1 MKNFNKRRI
10 SLIIIFTLL
19 VIISIKIGV
28 IEFKYIDLFKG
39 DEKALSLL
47 FSSRLPRTLAIILSA
62 SSLSIAGLIMQSIG
76 HNNFISPSTIGT
88 SDAALLGILVSYIV
102 FGSQSLSFKLIFAFI
117 FAFISTILLI
127 QILNRLK
134 LKEPIYVPLVGMMYG
149 SIIASFS
156 TFIAHQFD
164 ASQVLSSISLGTFT
178 TMTKGRYELLWIIVI
193 PLIISFIYATQ
204 FSLIRLGQDFALNLG
219 LKVKQVVLIGLI
231 IVSIVSASTFVTVGP
246 LPFIGLII
254 PNLIRI
260 YYGDNLKRSM
270 FDIALFGSIY
280 VLINDIISRLI
291 IFPYE
296 VSVGFTMGITGSIIF
311 IWLIMR
317 GRKHA

>member
-1 MKNFNKRRI
+1 MKNFNIRRI
-10 SLIIIFTLL
+10 ILIIIFVTLIL
-19 VIISIKIGV
+19 VSLKIGV
-28 IEFKYIDLFKG
+28 IEFNYFDLLSG
-39 DEKALSLL
+39 DEKTVSLL

-88 SDAALLGILVSYIV
+88 SDAALFGILVSYLL

-117 FAFISTILLI
+117 FAFISTICLI

-164 ASQVLSSISLGTFT
+164 ASQVLSSISLGSFT

-193 PLIISFIYATQ
+193 PLIISLLYSTQ
-204 FSLIRLGQDFALNLG
+204 FSLIRLGQDFATNLG
-219 LKVKQVVLIGLI
+219 LKVKQVVYVGLI
-231 IVSIVSASTFVTVGP
+231 IVSIISASTYVTVGP

-270 FDIALFGSIY
+270 IDVALFGSIY
-280 VLINDIISRLI
+280 VLINDIISRLV

-296 VSVGFTMGITGSIIF
+296 VSVGFTMGITGSILF
-311 IWLIMR
+311 IWLILR
-317 GRKHA
+317 GRKYA

>member
-88 SDAALLGILVSYIV
+88 SDAALLGILISYIV

>member
-1 MKNFNKRRI
+1 MKMINKRR
-10 SLIIIFTLL
+10 LFLLFVFIILLL
-19 VIISIKIGV
+19 VSIKIGV
-28 IEFKYIDLFKG
+28 IKFSYIDLIKG
-39 DEKALSLL
+39 DENTLSLL

-88 SDAALLGILVSYIV
+88 SDAALFGILISYIL
-102 FGSQSLSFKLIFAFI
+102 FGSQSLSFKLTYAFI
-117 FAFISTILLI
+117 FAFISTLLLVR
-127 QILNRLK
+127 ILNRLK

-164 ASQVLSSISLGTFT
+164 ASQVLSSISLGSFT

-204 FSLIRLGQDFALNLG
+204 FSLIRVGQDFALNLG
-219 LKVKQVVLIGLI
+219 LKVKQVVFIGLL

-270 FDIALFGSIY
+270 LDIALFVSIY
-280 VLINDIISRLI
+280 VLVNDIISRLI

-311 IWLIMR
+311 IWLIIR
-317 GRKHA
+317 GRKYA

>member
-1 MKNFNKRRI
+1 MKNFNVRRI
-10 SLIIIFTLL
+10 ILIIIFTTLIL
-19 VIISIKIGV
+19 VSLKIGV
-28 IEFKYIDLFKG
+28 IEFNYFDLISG
-39 DEKALSLL
+39 NEKTVSLL

-88 SDAALLGILVSYIV
+88 SDAALFGILVSYLM

-117 FAFISTILLI
+117 FAFISTICLI

-149 SIIASFS
+149 SIISSFS

-164 ASQVLSSISLGTFT
+164 ASQVLSSISLGSFT

-193 PLIISFIYATQ
+193 PLIISLLYSTQ
-204 FSLIRLGQDFALNLG
+204 FSLIRLGQDFATNLG
-219 LKVKQVVLIGLI
+219 LKVKQVVYIGLI
-231 IVSIVSASTFVTVGP
+231 IISIVSASTYVTVGP
-246 LPFIGLII
+246 LPFVGLII

-270 FDIALFGSIY
+270 LDVALFGSIY
-280 VLINDIISRLI
+280 VLINDIISRLV

-296 VSVGFTMGITGSIIF
+296 VSVGFTMGITGSILF
-311 IWLIMR
+311 IWLILR
-317 GRKHA
+317 GRKYA

>member
-1 MKNFNKRRI
+1 MKNFNVRRI
-10 SLIIIFTLL
+10 ILIIIFTTLIL
-19 VIISIKIGV
+19 VSLKIGV
-28 IEFKYIDLFKG
+28 IEFNYFDLISG
-39 DEKALSLL
+39 DEKTVSLL

-88 SDAALLGILVSYIV
+88 SDAALFGILVSYLM

-117 FAFISTILLI
+117 FAFISTICLI

-149 SIIASFS
+149 SIISSFS
-156 TFIAHQFD
+156 TFIAHHFD
-164 ASQVLSSISLGTFT
+164 ASQVLSSISLGSFT

-193 PLIISFIYATQ
+193 PLIISLLYSTQ
-204 FSLIRLGQDFALNLG
+204 FSLIRLGQDFATNLG
-219 LKVKQVVLIGLI
+219 LKVKQVVYIGLI
-231 IVSIVSASTFVTVGP
+231 IISIVSASTYVTVGP
-246 LPFIGLII
+246 LPFVGLII

-270 FDIALFGSIY
+270 LDVALFGSIY
-280 VLINDIISRLI
+280 VLINDIISRLV

-296 VSVGFTMGITGSIIF
+296 VSVGFTMGITGSILF
-311 IWLIMR
+311 IWLILR
-317 GRKHA
+317 GRKYA

>member
-10 SLIIIFTLL
+10 SLILIFTLL

-28 IEFKYIDLFKG
+28 IEFKYSDLFKG

-88 SDAALLGILVSYIV
+88 SDAALLGILISYIV
-102 FGSQSLSFKLIFAFI
+102 FGSQSLGFKLLFAFI

-193 PLIISFIYATQ
+193 PLMISFIYATQ

-317 GRKHA
+317 GRKYA

>member
-1 MKNFNKRRI
+1 MKNFNVRRI
-10 SLIIIFTLL
+10 ILIIIFVTLIL
-19 VIISIKIGV
+19 VSLKIGV
-28 IEFKYIDLFKG
+28 IEFNYFDLLSG
-39 DEKALSLL
+39 DEKTVSLL

-88 SDAALLGILVSYIV
+88 SDAALFGILVSYLL

-117 FAFISTILLI
+117 FAFISTICLI

-164 ASQVLSSISLGTFT
+164 ASQVLSSISLGSFT

-193 PLIISFIYATQ
+193 PLIISLLYSTQ
-204 FSLIRLGQDFALNLG
+204 FSLIRLGQDFATNLG
-219 LKVKQVVLIGLI
+219 LKVKQVVYVGLI
-231 IVSIVSASTFVTVGP
+231 IVSIISASTYVTVGP

-270 FDIALFGSIY
+270 IDVALFGSIY
-280 VLINDIISRLI
+280 VLINDIISRLV

-296 VSVGFTMGITGSIIF
+296 VSVGFTMGITGSILF
-311 IWLIMR
+311 IWLILR
-317 GRKHA
+317 GRKYA

>member
-28 IEFKYIDLFKG
+28 IEFKYSDLFKG

-88 SDAALLGILVSYIV
+88 SDAALLGILISYIV
-102 FGSQSLSFKLIFAFI
+102 FGSQSLGFKLLFAFI

-317 GRKHA
+317 GRKYA

>member
-1 MKNFNKRRI
+1 MKMINKRR
-10 SLIIIFTLL
+10 LLLWFVFIILL
-19 VIISIKIGV
+19 LISIKIGV
-28 IEFKYIDLFKG
+28 IKFSYIDLIKG
-39 DEKALSLL
+39 DENTLSLL

-88 SDAALLGILVSYIV
+88 SDAALFGILISYIL
-102 FGSQSLSFKLIFAFI
+102 FGSQSLSFKLTFAFI
-117 FAFISTILLI
+117 FAFISTLLLVR
-127 QILNRLK
+127 ILNRLK

-164 ASQVLSSISLGTFT
+164 ASQVLSSISLGSFT

-204 FSLIRLGQDFALNLG
+204 FSLIRVGQDFALNLG
-219 LKVKQVVLIGLI
+219 LKVKHVVFIGLL

-270 FDIALFGSIY
+270 LDIALFGSIY
-280 VLINDIISRLI
+280 VLVNDIISRLI

-311 IWLIMR
+311 IWLIIR
-317 GRKHA
+317 GRKYA

>member
-10 SLIIIFTLL
+10 VLIIVFILL
-19 VIISIKIGV
+19 ILISFKIGV
-28 IEFKYIDLFKG
+28 IEFNYLDLFKG
-39 DEKALSLL
+39 DNKTISLL
-47 FSSRLPRTLAIILSA
+47 FISRLPRTLAIILSA

-88 SDAALLGILVSYIV
+88 SDAALFGILTTYIL
-102 FGSQSLSFKLIFAFI
+102 FGSQSLSFKLSFAFI
-117 FAFISTILLI
+117 FAFVSTLVLI

-134 LKEPIYVPLVGMMYG
+134 LKEQIYVPLVGMMYG
-149 SIIASFS
+149 SIISSFS

-178 TMTKGRYELLWIIVI
+178 TMTKGRYELLWIIII
-193 PLIISFIYATQ
+193 PLILSFIYATQ
-204 FSLIRLGQDFALNLG
+204 FSLIRLGQDFAMNLG
-219 LKVKQVVLIGLI
+219 LKVKQVVFIGLVI
-231 IVSIVSASTFVTVGP
+231 ISIVSASTYVTVGP

-270 FDIALFGSIY
+270 LDVALFGSIY

-311 IWLIMR
+311 IWLILR
-317 GRKHA
+317 GRKYA

>member
-1 MKNFNKRRI
+1 MKMINKRR
-10 SLIIIFTLL
+10 LFLLFVFIILL
-19 VIISIKIGV
+19 LISIKIGV
-28 IEFKYIDLFKG
+28 IKFSYIDLIKG
-39 DEKALSLL
+39 DENTLSLL

-88 SDAALLGILVSYIV
+88 SDAALFGILISYIL
-102 FGSQSLSFKLIFAFI
+102 FGSQSLSFKLTFAFI
-117 FAFISTILLI
+117 FAFISTLLLVR
-127 QILNRLK
+127 ILNRLK

-164 ASQVLSSISLGTFT
+164 ASQVLSSISLGSFT

-204 FSLIRLGQDFALNLG
+204 FSLIRVGQDFALNLG
-219 LKVKQVVLIGLI
+219 LKVKHVVFIGLL
-231 IVSIVSASTFVTVGP
+231 IVSVVSASTFVTVGP

-270 FDIALFGSIY
+270 LDIALFGSIY
-280 VLINDIISRLI
+280 VLVNDIISRLI

-311 IWLIMR
+311 IWLIIR
-317 GRKHA
+317 GRKYA

>member
-1 MKNFNKRRI
+1 MKMINKRR
-10 SLIIIFTLL
+10 LFLLFVFIILL
-19 VIISIKIGV
+19 LISIKIGV
-28 IEFKYIDLFKG
+28 IKFSYIDLIKG
-39 DEKALSLL
+39 DENTLSLL

-88 SDAALLGILVSYIV
+88 SDAALFGILISYIL
-102 FGSQSLSFKLIFAFI
+102 FGSQSLSFKLTFAFI
-117 FAFISTILLI
+117 FAFISTLLLVR
-127 QILNRLK
+127 ILNRLK

-164 ASQVLSSISLGTFT
+164 ASQVLSSISLGSFT

-204 FSLIRLGQDFALNLG
+204 FSLIRVGQDFALNLG
-219 LKVKQVVLIGLI
+219 LKVKHVVFIGLL
-231 IVSIVSASTFVTVGP
+231 IVSVVSASTFVTVGP

-270 FDIALFGSIY
+270 IDIALFGSIY
-280 VLINDIISRLI
+280 VLVNDIISRLI

-311 IWLIMR
+311 IWLIIR
-317 GRKHA
+317 GRKYA

>member
-1 MKNFNKRRI
+1 
-10 SLIIIFTLL
+10 
-19 VIISIKIGV
+19 
-28 IEFKYIDLFKG
+28 
-39 DEKALSLL
+39 
-47 FSSRLPRTLAIILSA
+47 
-62 SSLSIAGLIMQSIG
+62 MQSIG

-88 SDAALLGILVSYIV
+88 SDAALLGILISYIV
-102 FGSQSLSFKLIFAFI
+102 FGSQSLGFKLLFAFI

-317 GRKHA
+317 GRKYA

>member
-1 MKNFNKRRI
+1 MKMINKRR
-10 SLIIIFTLL
+10 LFLLFVFIILL
-19 VIISIKIGV
+19 LISIKIGV
-28 IEFKYIDLFKG
+28 IKFSYIDLIKG
-39 DEKALSLL
+39 DENTLSLL

-88 SDAALLGILVSYIV
+88 SDAALFGILISYIL
-102 FGSQSLSFKLIFAFI
+102 FGSQSLSFKLTFAFI
-117 FAFISTILLI
+117 FAFISTLLLVR
-127 QILNRLK
+127 ILNRLK

-164 ASQVLSSISLGTFT
+164 ASQVLSSISLGSFT

-204 FSLIRLGQDFALNLG
+204 FSLIRVGQDFALNLG
-219 LKVKQVVLIGLI
+219 LKVKQVVFIGLL

-270 FDIALFGSIY
+270 LDIALFGSIY
-280 VLINDIISRLI
+280 VLVNDIISRLI

-311 IWLIMR
+311 IWLIIR
-317 GRKHA
+317 GRKYA

>member
-1 MKNFNKRRI
+1 
-10 SLIIIFTLL
+10 
-19 VIISIKIGV
+19 
-28 IEFKYIDLFKG
+28 
-39 DEKALSLL
+39 
-47 FSSRLPRTLAIILSA
+47 
-62 SSLSIAGLIMQSIG
+62 MQSIG

-88 SDAALLGILVSYIV
+88 SDAALFGILISYIL
-102 FGSQSLSFKLIFAFI
+102 FGSQSLSFKLTYAFI
-117 FAFISTILLI
+117 FAFISTLLLVR
-127 QILNRLK
+127 ILNRLK

-164 ASQVLSSISLGTFT
+164 ASQVLSSISLGSFT

-204 FSLIRLGQDFALNLG
+204 FSLIRVGQDFALNLG
-219 LKVKQVVLIGLI
+219 LKVKQVVFIGLL
-231 IVSIVSASTFVTVGP
+231 IVSVVSASTFVTVGP

-270 FDIALFGSIY
+270 IDIALFGSIY
-280 VLINDIISRLI
+280 VLVNDIISRLI

-311 IWLIMR
+311 IWLIIR
-317 GRKHA
+317 GRKYA

>member
-1 MKNFNKRRI
+1 MKMINKRR
-10 SLIIIFTLL
+10 LFLLFVFIILL
-19 VIISIKIGV
+19 LISIKIGV
-28 IEFKYIDLFKG
+28 IKFSYIDLIKG
-39 DEKALSLL
+39 DENTLSLL

-88 SDAALLGILVSYIV
+88 SDAALFGILISYIL
-102 FGSQSLSFKLIFAFI
+102 FGSQSLSFKLTFAFI
-117 FAFISTILLI
+117 FAFISTLLLVR
-127 QILNRLK
+127 ILNRLK

-164 ASQVLSSISLGTFT
+164 ASQVLSSISLGSFT

-204 FSLIRLGQDFALNLG
+204 FSLIRVGQDFALNLG
-219 LKVKQVVLIGLI
+219 LKVKHVVFIGLL

-270 FDIALFGSIY
+270 LDIALFGSIY
-280 VLINDIISRLI
+280 VLVNDIISRLI

-311 IWLIMR
+311 IWLIIR
-317 GRKHA
+317 GRKYA

>member
-1 MKNFNKRRI
+1 MKNFIVRRI
-10 SLIIIFTLL
+10 ILIIIFVTLIL
-19 VIISIKIGV
+19 VSLKIGV
-28 IEFKYIDLFKG
+28 IEFNYFDLLSG
-39 DEKALSLL
+39 DEKTVSLL

-88 SDAALLGILVSYIV
+88 SDAALFGILVSYLL

-117 FAFISTILLI
+117 FAFISTICLI

-164 ASQVLSSISLGTFT
+164 ASQVLSSISLGSFT

-193 PLIISFIYATQ
+193 PLIISLLYSTQ
-204 FSLIRLGQDFALNLG
+204 FSLIRLGQDFATNLG
-219 LKVKQVVLIGLI
+219 LKVKQVVYVGLI
-231 IVSIVSASTFVTVGP
+231 IVSIISASTYVTVGP

-270 FDIALFGSIY
+270 IDVALFGSIY
-280 VLINDIISRLI
+280 VLINDIISRLV

-296 VSVGFTMGITGSIIF
+296 VSVGFTMGITGSILF
-311 IWLIMR
+311 IWLILR
-317 GRKHA
+317 GRKYA

>member
-10 SLIIIFTLL
+10 SLILIFTLL

-28 IEFKYIDLFKG
+28 IEFKYSDLFKG

-88 SDAALLGILVSYIV
+88 SDAALLGILISYIV
-102 FGSQSLSFKLIFAFI
+102 LGSQSLGFKLLFAFI

-317 GRKHA
+317 GRKYA